1 MITSNENKL
10 HFPYVQKMLFLPL
23 VLIAALSFAGCYSPN
38 KLYDEGT
45 VTTQN
50 GDVFEIKSRSE
61 ITGRM
66 YSIKDGDSLLL
77 EVGDEEIRSSDFELI
92 YDSDRVKAYL
102 FYECYIL
109 VSVNNESFQL
119 VDEDFAFDEVPEV
132 DEMIAENL
140 IRNEGTLYNYF
151 DIFEQRQSEKC
162 SALRREYREK
172 NDSKLSEFGLPTAS
186 GPRKDVLDN
195 LGEYLYG

>member
-1 MITSNENKL
+1 
-10 HFPYVQKMLFLPL
+10 MLRKIFILL
-23 VLIAALSFAGCYSPN
+23 LCFWISLFIVGCHSDLN
-38 KLYDEGT
+38 DEGT
-45 VTTQN
+45 VTTEN

-66 YSIKDGDSLLL
+66 YSIKDGDSLLI

-109 VSVNNESFQL
+109 VSVNNGSFQL

-132 DEMIAENL
+132 DEMITENL

-162 SALRREYREK
+162 SALRRAYREK
-172 NDSKLSEFGLPTAS
+172 NDSKLSEFGLPIAP
-186 GPRKDVLDN
+186 GQRKDVLN
-195 LGEYLYG
+195 RLGDYLYG